1 MLKKQIIYFDNYDNF
16 STINSRNLI
25 SLIHLNKVRKFYV
38 LYRDLESNLIYLFL
52 NEEYSEKKFSI
63 FTHVRNAKLEN

>member
-1 MLKKQIIYFDNYDNF
+1 MIFD
-16 STINSRNLI
+16 T
-25 SLIHLNKVRKFYV
+25 NKVRKFYV

-63 FTHVRNAKLEN
+63 FTHVRNAKQKTKKSRI